1 MKKIILYSLSL
12 LTILSSCVKDTFD
25 DPGSSIAGNATDITI
40 KDLRAKYTGSAQA
53 LSNLKIRGIVIS
65 DKDNGNI
72 SSQNLVIQD
81 QTGGIMVRFASAHN
95 FVLNDDVEVVLAGG
109 ASLEEYKGTL
119 QANYVPN
126 GAASKKGTGTI
137 TPRKAT
143 LTEVNNNFEAWE
155 STLIELS
162 NVNIAA
168 GTFGGNRT
176 VSDASANITMYTM
189 SAASFSSS
197 TIPTGPVTVV
207 GYLGEFS
214 PTKQI
219 QIRKASDVTG
229 GSGGGGGGGGG
240 TFTPKTIAE
249 IRALHAGVSKTI
261 DGYSIEGV
269 VISDKANNNTNSG
282 NIVVQDASGRGI
294 VVRVSGT
301 HNFALNDQVKIN
313 ISNDSLTLFRG
324 LMQLNTPIA
333 DITKTGTSTVT
344 AKTVTINE
352 INSNM
357 TTYESTLV
365 KVLNATISGGV
376 TYGTNNILTD
386 GSANPNTIALYTAAG
401 ATFTG
406 STVPTGAKTVTG
418 IVGIFNTTKQLM
430 LRNTSDVQ

>member
-25 DPGSSIAGNATDITI
+25 DPGSSIAGNSTLISI

-65 DKDNGNI
+65 DKDNGNV
-72 SSQNLVIQD
+72 SSQNMVIQD

-95 FVLNDDVEVVLAGG
+95 FALNDDVEVVLAGG
-109 ASLEEYKGTL
+109 ASLEEFKGTL
-119 QANYVPN
+119 QANFVPN
-126 GAASKKGTGTI
+126 GAASKKGTGSI

-162 NVNIAA
+162 NVTVAA
-168 GTFGGNRT
+168 GTFGGNKT

-197 TIPTGPVTVV
+197 TIPTGQVTVV

-219 QIRKASDVTG
+219 QIRNASDVTG
-229 GSGGGGGGGGG
+229 GSGGGGGGG

-249 IRALHAGVSKTI
+249 IRAMHAGVSKTI

-294 VVRVSGT
+294 VVRISGT

-324 LMQLNTPIA
+324 LMQLNIPIA

-357 TTYESTLV
+357 ATYESTLV
-365 KVLNATISGGV
+365 KVLSATISGGT
-376 TYGTNNILTD
+376 TYGTNNVLTD
-386 GSANPNTIALYTAAG
+386 GSASPNTITLYTAAG

-406 STVPTGAKTVTG
+406 ATVPTGAKTVTG
-418 IVGIFNTTKQLM
+418 IVGVFNTTKQLM
-430 LRNTSDVQ
+430 LRNTTDVQ

>member
-25 DPGSSIAGNATDITI
+25 DPGSSIAGNSTLISI

-72 SSQNLVIQD
+72 SSLNMVIQD

-95 FVLNDDVEVVLAGG
+95 FVLNDSVEVVLAGG
-109 ASLEEYKGTL
+109 ASLEEFKGTL

-126 GAASKKGTGTI
+126 GAASKKGTGSI

-162 NVNIAA
+162 NVTIAA
-168 GTFGGNRT
+168 GSFGGNRT

-197 TIPTGPVTVV
+197 TIPTGQVTVV

-219 QIRKASDVTG
+219 QIRNSSDVTG
-229 GSGGGGGGGGG
+229 GSGGGGGG

-294 VVRVSGT
+294 VVRISGT

-313 ISNDSLTLFRG
+313 ISNDSLTLYRG
-324 LMQLNTPIA
+324 LLQLNTPIA

-357 TTYESTLV
+357 ATYESTLV
-365 KVLNATISGGV
+365 KVLSATISGGT
-376 TYGTNNILTD
+376 TYGTNNVLTD
-386 GSANPNTIALYTAAG
+386 GSASPNTITLYTAAG

-406 STVPTGAKTVTG
+406 ASVPTGAKTVTG
-418 IVGIFNTTKQLM
+418 IVGVFNTTKQLM

>member
-25 DPGSSIAGNATDITI
+25 DPGSSIAGNSTLISI

-81 QTGGIMVRFASAHN
+81 QTGGIMVRFASSHN
-95 FVLNDDVEVVLAGG
+95 FVLNDEVEVVLAGG

-126 GAASKKGTGTI
+126 GAASKKGTGSI

-162 NVNIAA
+162 NVTIAA
-168 GTFGGNRT
+168 GSFGGNRT

-197 TIPTGPVTVV
+197 TIPTGQVTVV

-219 QIRKASDVTG
+219 QIRNSSDVTG
-229 GSGGGGGGGGG
+229 GSGGGGGGG

-294 VVRVSGT
+294 VVRISGT

-313 ISNDSLTLFRG
+313 ISNDSLTLYRG

-357 TTYESTLV
+357 ATYESTLV
-365 KVLNATISGGV
+365 KVLSATISGGT
-376 TYGTNNILTD
+376 TYGTNNVLTD
-386 GSANPNTIALYTAAG
+386 GSASPNTITLYTASG

-406 STVPTGAKTVTG
+406 ASVPTGAKTVTG
-418 IVGIFNTTKQLM
+418 IVGVFNTTKQLM

>member
-1 MKKIILYSLSL
+1 
-12 LTILSSCVKDTFD
+12 
-25 DPGSSIAGNATDITI
+25 
-40 KDLRAKYTGSAQA
+40 
-53 LSNLKIRGIVIS
+53 
-65 DKDNGNI
+65 
-72 SSQNLVIQD
+72 
-81 QTGGIMVRFASAHN
+81 
-95 FVLNDDVEVVLAGG
+95 
-109 ASLEEYKGTL
+109 
-119 QANYVPN
+119 
-126 GAASKKGTGTI
+126 
-137 TPRKAT
+137 
-143 LTEVNNNFEAWE
+143 
-155 STLIELS
+155 
-162 NVNIAA
+162 
-168 GTFGGNRT
+168 
-176 VSDASANITMYTM
+176 
-189 SAASFSSS
+189 
-197 TIPTGPVTVV
+197 
-207 GYLGEFS
+207 
-214 PTKQI
+214 
-219 QIRKASDVTG
+219 
-229 GSGGGGGGGGG
+229 
-240 TFTPKTIAE
+240 
-249 IRALHAGVSKTI
+249 
-261 DGYSIEGV
+261 
-269 VISDKANNNTNSG
+269 
-282 NIVVQDASGRGI
+282 VVQDASGRGI